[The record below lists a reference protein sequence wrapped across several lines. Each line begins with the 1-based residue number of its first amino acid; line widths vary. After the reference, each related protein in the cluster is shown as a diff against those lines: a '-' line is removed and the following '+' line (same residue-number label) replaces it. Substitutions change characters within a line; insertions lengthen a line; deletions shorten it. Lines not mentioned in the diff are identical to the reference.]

1 MSLFCLRNRA
11 SCTAAVAIAGLLVGV
26 APAAHAGDFN
36 AILSLNQ
43 KEFRALS
50 EDLAS
55 AVSHKPMIPSEGLGI
70 TGFDFGVSVGATQ
83 VAHRDVLR
91 KASSGAAVPKAL
103 PLVAVHA
110 VKGLPFDIDVGITG
124 VGVAGTNLQAR
135 GGELRWAFMAGS
147 TVVPAVAARVATM
160 ASSGVDQLKLRADTV
175 DVSISKGFAFL
186 TPYAGAG
193 YVNVTSSA
201 PGTTLK
207 REKFG
212 LSKAFAGVNIA
223 FTPLAL
229 VVEADRTGEATS
241 YGVKLAVRW

>member
-1 MSLFCLRNRA
+1 MPVKLPALLRTPA
-11 SCTAAVAIAGLLVGV
+11 VCVATALLAA
-26 APAAHAGDFN
+26 APAAWAADFN
-36 AILSLNQ
+36 AVRLLNQ
-43 KEFRALS
+43 VEFRALS
-50 EDLAS
+50 QDLA
-55 AVSHKPMIPSEGLGI
+55 AAIAYKPMIPSEGLGI

-83 VAHRDVLR
+83 VANREVLS
-91 KASSGAAVPKAL
+91 KAASGATVPKGL
-103 PLVAVHA
+103 PVVGVRA

-135 GGELRWAFMAGS
+135 GGELRWAFVAGS
-147 TVVPAVAARVATM
+147 TAVPALAVRVSTM
-160 ASSGVDQLKLRADTV
+160 VSSGVDQLKLRTDTV

-186 TPYAGAG
+186 TPYAGVG
-193 YVNVTSSA
+193 HVNVTSTA
-201 PGTTLK
+201 PGTALK

-241 YGVKLAVRW
+241 YGVKVAVRW